1 MVCGLVLFHIW
12 APNVILLSLGTYTVA
27 PTPIQEFLGLVNK
40 TILKWTQKGTQ
51 RWVQS
56 LGRCWKEGNEKERES
71 YILIEYTKHLR
82 GPGGHSEKKGQV
94 RRALF
99 LVSFIEQGRALTFF
113 KVTKLL
119 GIM

>member
-1 MVCGLVLFHIW
+1 MCGLVLFHIW
-12 APNVILLSLGTYTVA
+12 VPNVMLLSLGTYTVA
-27 PTPIQEFLGLVNK
+27 PTPTQEFLGLVNK

-51 RWVQS
+51 RWV
-56 LGRCWKEGNEKERES
+56 LAVTWKVLEGNEKERRS
-71 YILIEYTKHLR
+71 YISAEYTKHLR
-82 GPGGHSEKKGQV
+82 GHGGHSEKKGQV

-99 LVSFIEQGRALTFF
+99 LVSFIEQGRALTTF